1 MMSAIAITGSP
12 SRESKSRRL
21 VAHALARC
29 ADAGL
34 ATRLIDLCDV
44 PADDLLGRAKSAAVA
59 DALAAVSSAR
69 IVIVGTPVYR
79 ASYSGLLKVF
89 FDLFTMDALDGK
101 VAIPIATGG
110 GPAHQLVIDHALRPL
125 LASVGAQVVATG
137 IYATDAQFGADGPQ
151 DVVTQRIDRAVAEA
165 IAIADLAAQASYTKR

>member
-1 MMSAIAITGSP
+1 MQSAVGISGSP

-21 VAHALARC
+21 VAHALTRC
-29 ADAGL
+29 ADAGV
-34 ATRLIDLCDV
+34 ATRLIDLCELA
-44 PADDLLGRAKSAAVA
+44 ADDLLGRARSPAIG
-59 DALAAVSSAR
+59 DALAAVGDAQ

-89 FDLFTMDALDGK
+89 FDLFPMDALDGK
-101 VAIPIATGG
+101 VAIAIATGG

-137 IYATDAQFGADGPQ
+137 IYATDAQFGNDGPQ
-151 DVVTQRIDRAVAEA
+151 ETITQRIDRAVGAALA
-165 IAIADLAAQASYTKR
+165 IANLSAQPSYTKG